1 MVRYRAGPL
10 PVGANGPEWPGRDAF
25 DATWAPQWNGYV
37 LAFTVGSLQQYSR
50 GGVEYYFSG
59 RETQDPAPRFRQCFE
74 DLENGNIRHTNT
86 MGDGTTRTVTL
97 PGALPNGQA
106 RIIFQDDTYD
116 AFKADNPDPTGLNG
130 GVVESTWHW
139 DNITVD

>member
-1 MVRYRAGPL
+1 MTLCRSVRSPSGSTDPSGLAATRST
-10 PVGANGPEWPGRDAF
+10 
-25 DATWAPQWNGYV
+25 ATWSPRWDGYL

-59 RETQDPAPRFRQCFE
+59 SETADPAPRFRQCLE

-86 MGDGTTRTVTL
+86 MVNGTIREVTL
-97 PGALPNGQA
+97 QGSLPNGPA
-106 RIIFQDDTYD
+106 RVIFQDDTYD

-130 GVVESTWHW
+130 GAVESTWHW
-139 DNITVD
+139 DNITIS